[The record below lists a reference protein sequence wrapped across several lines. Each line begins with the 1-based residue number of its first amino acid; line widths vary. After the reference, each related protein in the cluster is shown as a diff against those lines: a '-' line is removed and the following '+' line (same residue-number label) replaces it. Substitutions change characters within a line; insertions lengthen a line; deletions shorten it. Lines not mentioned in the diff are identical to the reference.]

1 MTERHIAAS
10 PHAAHVMATRLL
22 ERYLQSASDV
32 AVADVHGC
40 EVVIERAETHTAN
53 TNEQPR
59 TIQYSNTTAK
69 AVS

>member
-10 PHAAHVMATRLL
+10 PRAAHVMATRLL
-22 ERYLQSASDV
+22 ESYLQSASDM

-53 TNEQPR
+53 TNE
-59 TIQYSNTTAK
+59 
-69 AVS
+69 